1 MKDVQRVAIVDPS
14 DATREE
20 LRKVLLGMESIWL
33 EAECARYE
41 FFFDVISQSSP
52 DVVIVSLDSDQS
64 KALMLIGQL
73 AQVNPDLPILAVS
86 GKGDGQAI
94 LQALR
99 SGAREF
105 LTAPV
110 VLEDL
115 LKALQRLARCGPI
128 GAAVAHS
135 NGTAPAKLESQVIAV
150 LGSRGGVGC
159 TSLAVNLGATLA
171 QDSHHSVALVDLDLA
186 LGDADVA
193 LDLMADYTLADV
205 AMNVE
210 RLDMQFLRK
219 ALSKHACGLSLLPH
233 PVQMEDIGLVRE
245 EALQRLIGLLR
256 ASFTHLVLDLSKSF
270 AATDI
275 TALRMADVILLVGQ
289 LELTSLRNVVRIVQ
303 TLGSDD
309 QLAEKFKVVL
319 NRVGGET
326 DITLKKAEETIGK
339 PIYWQLPNDAKLM
352 TESRTNGVPLV
363 QHAPRSKLQ
372 LSFAGLAEA
381 LFGKK
386 EGAAPAKEKPSRWA
400 LFAAVSD
407 REPSG
412 GGRYKGPAR
421 LAGPTWE
428 RPSHSVPKQEFGNEE
443 RSGEQETQQ
452 TDETSERLHRCHVC
466 SAV

>member
-20 LRKVLLGMESIWL
+20 LRKVLLGMESVWL

-52 DVVIVSLDSDQS
+52 DVVLVSLDSDQN
-64 KALMLIGQL
+64 KALTLIAQL
-73 AQVNPDLPILAVS
+73 AQVSPDLPILAVS
-86 GKGDGQAI
+86 AKGDGQAI

-115 LKALQRLARCGPI
+115 LKALVRLRPRAGDMRSESP
-128 GAAVAHS
+128 AAKV
-135 NGTAPAKLESQVIAV
+135 ESQVIAV

-171 QDSHHSVALVDLDLA
+171 GSAGHSVALVDLDLA

-219 ALSKHACGLSLLPH
+219 ALSRHACGLSLLPH

-270 AATDI
+270 APTDVA
-275 TALRMADVILLVGQ
+275 ALRTADVILLVGQ
-289 LELTSLRNVVRIVQ
+289 LELSSVRNVVRIVQ
-303 TLGSDD
+303 TLGGDD
-309 QLAEKFKVVL
+309 QLADKFKVVL

-326 DITLKKAEETIGK
+326 EITLKKAEETIGK
-339 PIYWQLPNDAKLM
+339 PIFWQLPNDAKLM

-372 LSFAGLAEA
+372 QSFAGLAEA

-386 EGAAPAKEKPSRWA
+386 EAAPPAKDKPSRWA
-400 LFAAVSD
+400 LFS
-407 REPSG
+407 R
-412 GGRYKGPAR
+412 R
-421 LAGPTWE
+421 
-428 RPSHSVPKQEFGNEE
+428 
-443 RSGEQETQQ
+443 
-452 TDETSERLHRCHVC
+452 
-466 SAV
+466 